1 MQVQQTTI
9 VAQPFSFFPAW
20 KTILYTPSSVWGKD
34 YRCKIFLFQPQGTQ
48 LRDIWPPN
56 IPTQGLCI
64 VRDRTTIDEILVE
77 ASPENRYV
85 LRSSRVNKAGEEL
98 APRYFFVSETR
109 LLQLLNSKGG

>member
-1 MQVQQTTI
+1 MKLQQTTI
-9 VAQPFSFFPAW
+9 AVHPFLFFPAG
-20 KTILYTPSSVWGKD
+20 KTILYTPSPVWGRD

-48 LRDIWPPN
+48 LRDIWPQN
-56 IPTQGLCI
+56 TPTQGLSV

-77 ASPENRYV
+77 ASPENRYA

-109 LLQLLNSKGG
+109 LLQLLKHKGK